1 MLIVLLLPNG
11 NTQTTIFSINGIDRR
26 GAKILLVFYT
36 EKEDT
41 CDYNSFTK
49 IPEYTELVIF
59 EHTALVM

>member
-1 MLIVLLLPNG
+1 METLKPP
-11 NTQTTIFSINGIDRR
+11 IFQLMVDGR